1 MGKFLRVF
9 REFFCNRY
17 DDSMIINSLKAMD
30 YKEIDNLSLVD
41 VYKGLCNHYYFK
53 DLNRIEN
60 EREKKRVIK
69 GLNDRIT
76 FFDLRTSDF
85 NYVLDRLPLS
95 QVGLDRNAGIEMD
108 LGVFSYSVFL
118 ILLRNYSI
126 NVKITDRYQPSL
138 YIATRSGM
146 ERVTKN
152 IYIKELK
159 ELISENK
166 ERIRFIN

>member
-9 REFFCNRY
+9 REIFCNRY

-53 DLNRIEN
+53 DLSRKQN

-138 YIATRSGM
+138 FIATRSGM

-159 ELISENK
+159 ELISENQ